1 MNLATTTSAG
11 PSVVQATTTI
21 DPVALVYQQNHEAIL
36 LQQHQQQQQ
45 QQQFQQQHHQQ
56 QQAQPISYKIPQ
68 LNTAAVASVGN
79 QIQTQK
85 QQSTQQHQQTTSSSA
100 HNLIQKKKDIVA
112 EAIRAAD
119 SATEIKKEPV
129 SSSSASTSGTT
140 GNSAST
146 NSTSTNSTNAPA
158 VAIKSE
164 PSTSGSSSTA
174 ASNANKPASNST
186 TTTNRP
192 GPKPGST
199 RGRGSSNYGRGGH
212 ARTQIMPR
220 LQLLDDED
228 DGVTCRMCLQPFWYK
243 SQLHEHLKT
252 THSITDPE
260 RYEKEERE
268 KKLRRLREEQHR
280 MALAQR
286 GRGGVMMRGR
296 GGTMIRGR
304 GGVMIS
310 RGGLKRPLHTGPRP
324 SFQYRDGSF
333 ICDLCKKSF
342 SDGNDMVTHWKSHV
356 KQQRLAGPP
365 PGDRWTAYLVW
376 STKRRRD
383 LTHANPDLSFAQVAK
398 KIS

>member
-1 MNLATTTSAG
+1 MNNPNTPYGFPDNVHLLNNMSMLLGAASNQQHDKPLLQYQYTNVNAVHPMNLATTTSAG

-68 LNTAAVASVGN
+68 LNTAAVASVVN
-79 QIQTQK
+79 QIQTQN

-228 DGVTCRMCLQPFWYK
+228 DGVTCRMCLQVCTLRFLHSDPNLNCPFQN
-243 SQLHEHLKT
+243 SQINVEWQKF
-252 THSITDPE
+252 E
-260 RYEKEERE
+260 
-268 KKLRRLREEQHR
+268 
-280 MALAQR
+280 
-286 GRGGVMMRGR
+286 
-296 GGTMIRGR
+296 
-304 GGVMIS
+304 
-310 RGGLKRPLHTGPRP
+310 
-324 SFQYRDGSF
+324 
-333 ICDLCKKSF
+333 
-342 SDGNDMVTHWKSHV
+342 SDGFQS
-356 KQQRLAGPP
+356 LEI
-365 PGDRWTAYLVW
+365 
-376 STKRRRD
+376 S
-383 LTHANPDLSFAQVAK
+383 LTCQNRAK
-398 KIS
+398 AFTTFVSPQIAC